1 MKKLP
6 PGLIPF
12 LIVDLAICLSI
23 VVLILNKR

>member
-12 LIVDLAICLSI
+12 LIVDFVICLSI
-23 VVLILNKR
+23 VILILNKR